1 LNIRL
6 DYVKIVLSS
15 IGLVLAILASVS
27 GTVLYLSSRG
37 ERIAMLELKVESTD
51 AELISIGKRI
61 DCISA
66 DITLIKIDMAKL
78 NAMLQNITNSPR
90 FRDICVVTQEE
101 RPRQLQTGKERH
113 FIRGLK
119 CAVSVPISYEKY

>member
-1 LNIRL
+1 MNIRL

-101 RPRQLQTGKERH
+101 RPHDG
-113 FIRGLK
+113 
-119 CAVSVPISYEKY
+119 Y